1 MPVDYITINFLIRR
15 RFFLLYIRL
24 LLTDDGDQVH
34 EHTEIKK
41 KKGIYQFSNIR
52 MRDRV
57 NNSM

>member
-15 RFFLLYIRL
+15 QFFLLSIRL
-24 LLTDDGDQVH
+24 LLTDGDHVH